1 MSRGPDNYLEAPPS
15 ADDERVQISLLT
27 GFLGSGKTTL
37 LNALLK
43 HPEMGETAVLVNE
56 FGEIGIDHQLIE
68 KIDEETI
75 LLNAG
80 CLCCSVRG
88 DLARALREL
97 SVKRARG
104 EIPRITRVLIE
115 STGLADPAPI
125 IQTLISDPI
134 VSERFTLDGIVT
146 TIDAVLGEGQ
156 FDDHEESVK
165 QVAVADRI
173 VMTKCDLAT
182 AEGIKSL
189 DARLTELNPAAPV
202 TRALHGEIHPDQLFN
217 AGLYD
222 PATKSLDVQ
231 RWLRDEAYGEDG
243 HHHSHDVNRHDANIR
258 AFCITYDEPLV
269 WEAFVAW
276 VRTLTAVYGAKLL
289 RIKGI
294 VNIQGQENP
303 IAIHGVQHM
312 FHDPVELPAWP
323 DDDRRSRMVFITN
336 GLDPADL
343 EKKLTNLQN
352 AATGETGSPKLI
364 S

>member
-1 MSRGPDNYLEAPPS
+1 MTAGPDDYLEKPPS

-37 LNALLK
+37 INALLK
-43 HPEMGETAVLVNE
+43 HPGMGETAVLVNE
-56 FGEIGIDHQLIE
+56 FGEIGLDHQLIE
-68 KIDEETI
+68 KIDEETV

-88 DLARALREL
+88 DLSRALREL
-97 SVKRARG
+97 SVKRAKG

-115 STGLADPAPI
+115 TTGLADPAPI
-125 IQTLISDPI
+125 IHTLISDPI

-146 TIDAVLGEGQ
+146 TVDAVHGTGQ
-156 FDDHEESVK
+156 FDDHAESVK
-165 QVAVADRI
+165 QAAVADRI
-173 VMTKCDLAT
+173 VMTKCDLADDRT
-182 AEGIKSL
+182 MATLET
-189 DARLTELNPAAPV
+189 RLAKFNPAATV
-202 TRALHGEIHPDQLFN
+202 LRALHGDIDPELLFN

-231 RWLRDEAYGEDG
+231 RWLRDEAYGDD
-243 HHHSHDVNRHDANIR
+243 HHRHGGGHDVDRHDASIR
-258 AFCITYDEPLV
+258 AFCITRDDPLV
-269 WEAFVAW
+269 WEVFVAW
-276 VRTLTAVYGAKLL
+276 IRTLIAVHGARLL

-294 VNIQGQENP
+294 VNIRGQANP

-323 DDDRRSRMVFITN
+323 DSDRRSRMVFITH

-343 EKKLTNLQN
+343 EKQLTKFEN
-352 AATGETGSPKLI
+352 AAAE
-364 S
+364 